1 MTLARSYPRLR
12 PKASRRDEETFFLAI
27 DCSTTQSTR
36 WFFRT
41 MQNMRNERSF
51 VDISSLQIF
60 PMYCWFFYASPCSF
74 ISVRFTKKK
83 RKGKKLDRWKT
94 ERDAFRKISLLS
106 RANISSPVTDVERT
120 RDVQCIRSMTHFA
133 REVTRT
139 VPKLDLIDRLYY
151 LALST
156 AFCSWN
162 LNHAK
167 IGGGAPSSV
176 RYYITIL
183 IYNGQRKLE
192 QIQEN

>member
-1 MTLARSYPRLR
+1 M
-12 PKASRRDEETFFLAI
+12 
-27 DCSTTQSTR
+27 
-36 WFFRT
+36 
-41 MQNMRNERSF
+41 F
-51 VDISSLQIF
+51 VYLCTI
-60 PMYCWFFYASPCSF
+60 YEKKGWEK
-74 ISVRFTKKK
+74 RKKK
-83 RKGKKLDRWKT
+83 EKFDRWKT

-151 LALST
+151 LVLST

-167 IGGGAPSSV
+167 IRGSAPSSV
-176 RYYITIL
+176 RYYNHLNLQRTQKIQANT
-183 IYNGQRKLE
+183 RKLITE
-192 QIQEN
+192 SSFVGLERATIRKITCYLK

>member
-1 MTLARSYPRLR
+1 
-12 PKASRRDEETFFLAI
+12 
-27 DCSTTQSTR
+27 
-36 WFFRT
+36 
-41 MQNMRNERSF
+41 MRNE
-51 VDISSLQIF
+51 
-60 PMYCWFFYASPCSF
+60 CSF
-74 ISVRFTKKK
+74 GGYLIFANISDVLLIFLRELTFVCFCTIYEKKEK
-83 RKGKKLDRWKT
+83 KGGRKKEKFDSWKT

-106 RANISSPVTDVERT
+106 RANISSSVTDVERT

-176 RYYITIL
+176 RYY
-183 IYNGQRKLE
+183 NS
-192 QIQEN
+192 

>member
-1 MTLARSYPRLR
+1 
-12 PKASRRDEETFFLAI
+12 
-27 DCSTTQSTR
+27 
-36 WFFRT
+36 
-41 MQNMRNERSF
+41 MRNERSF
-51 VDISSLQIF
+51 GGYLIFANISEVLLIFLQR
-60 PMYCWFFYASPCSF
+60 AHRSF
-74 ISVRFTKKK
+74 VPARFTKKEK
-83 RKGKKLDRWKT
+83 KKKKKLDRWKT

-151 LALST
+151 LVLST

-176 RYYITIL
+176 RYYNYLNLQRTQ
-183 IYNGQRKLE
+183 NVQANTRKLLAE
-192 QIQEN
+192 SSFVGPEYTAISKTIYCFKKISIIRI